1 MRRGTWLLALG
12 LCAAGVGVTVADDGD
27 FDHSY
32 RRGEAAESARQQ
44 RQILYFSRN
53 GQSGTAT
60 VPAADE
66 ADPREAEARGTRR
79 PPEAYGEPL
88 PQRYTRSRGDEPLP
102 SAAAA
107 PGASGPRRPPVEQ
120 VPGIRNYHEELFGD
134 AGAAR
139 RPVEQPVQVTAP
151 YEPPPESGSRLR
163 QASHESLPGLS
174 PERSGRL
181 LPPVED
187 LDIDLGSRPIVHAEY
202 ERPHG
207 APEQQ
212 AIHPVAG
219 EAPRSRAI
227 VRPAPRTE
235 SPHGAPPVTPT
246 FPADAGFSPD
256 RSRTERSLTERL
268 LPERSPQQGS
278 ASERSSPPTVQ
289 ANRPTQAPPIAST
302 NGSHGAHSNDSRSP
316 QLTVEWLPRSAINVG
331 QECACELVVRN
342 SGQAEARDVVVEAAF
357 PDSVRLTDAN
367 PLPGENKSQLAWTF
381 PAIAP
386 GQSQSIHLRLVPTR
400 RGELDAEA
408 RVRFSGVAKG
418 SFVVEEPLL
427 KLAVTGPKEVMVG
440 DPASQVIVVSNPGTG
455 VADNVIIEAHIPA
468 GLEHP
473 RGERLAM
480 DIGALSP
487 GESRQVR
494 LALAAVAGGQQI
506 VQVSARAGANL
517 REATEAS
524 VDVIAPKLLVAVDGP
539 GLRFMGRVAA
549 YKLAVKNSGEA
560 ASNNVRLVHKV
571 PAGFEFLSAS
581 HGGKYEREDGGIHWF
596 VGRMQPNEEI
606 VLTAQ
611 FTATKQGD
619 FEHQVLLTSEHG
631 GRTEAKLATRVEGSA
646 ALVLDIADLNDPVEI
661 GAETGYEIRVRN
673 DGSKAATNV
682 GLSCELSPGVELIRA
697 EGPSDRIAESG
708 LVVFKSLESLPA
720 GQTAVFR
727 VIVRGVTEGNHRFR
741 ARLASDSIQEPL
753 IFEELTRFYAE

>member
-27 FDHSY
+27 FGHSH
-32 RRGEAAESARQQ
+32 RRDGEAAESVRQQ

-53 GQSGTAT
+53 GRSGTAT
-60 VPAADE
+60 VPGDE
-66 ADPREAEARGTRR
+66 SDPREAETFGSRR
-79 PPEAYGEPL
+79 PPQNHEEP
-88 PQRYTRSRGDEPLP
+88 PPRRYTRTRSDEPQSY
-102 SAAAA
+102 SAAPAT
-107 PGASGPRRPPVEQ
+107 SGPRRPPVEQ

-139 RPVEQPVQVTAP
+139 RPVEQPVRETVR
-151 YEPPPESGSRLR
+151 YEAPPEAESHLM
-163 QASHESLPGLS
+163 QASHELQ
-174 PERSGRL
+174 PETSTGRAERM

-187 LDIDLGSRPIVHAEY
+187 LDADLGSRPIVHAEY
-202 ERPHG
+202 EQPQG
-207 APEQQ
+207 VAEQE
-212 AIHPVAG
+212 AIQPVAG
-219 EAPRSRAI
+219 ETPRRRSIA
-227 VRPAPRTE
+227 RPAPRSE
-235 SPHGAPPVTPT
+235 SPYVGPPVTAPL
-246 FPADAGFSPD
+246 PPD
-256 RSRTERSLTERL
+256 NG
-268 LPERSPQQGS
+268 P
-278 ASERSSPPTVQ
+278 SSPTAQ
-289 ANRPTQAPPIAST
+289 ANKPTQAPPVASP
-302 NGSHGAHSNDSRSP
+302 NGSRVGQSSGSRTP
-316 QLTVEWLPRSAINVG
+316 QLTVEWLPRTAINVG

-342 SGQAEARDVVVEAAF
+342 SGEAEAREVVVEAAF

-367 PLPGENKSQLAWTF
+367 PLPGESKDHLAWTF
-381 PAIAP
+381 PTIAP
-386 GQSQSIHLRLVPTR
+386 GQSQSIHIRLVPTR
-400 RGELDAEA
+400 RGELATEA
-408 RVRFSGVAKG
+408 RVRFSGVARG
-418 SFVVEEPLL
+418 SFHVEEPQL

-517 REATEAS
+517 RQATEAS
-524 VDVIAPKLLVAVDGP
+524 VDVIAPKLLVGVDGP

-571 PAGFEFLSAS
+571 PAGFEFVSAS
-581 HGGKYEREDGGIHWF
+581 HGGSYERADGSIHWF

-606 VLTAQ
+606 VLTAH

-631 GRTEAKLATRVEGSA
+631 GRAEARLATRVEGSA
-646 ALVLDIADLNDPVEI
+646 ALVLDIADLNDPIEI

-673 DGSKAATNV
+673 EGSKAASNV
-682 GLSCELSPGVELIRA
+682 GLSCELSPGVELVRA

-727 VIVRGVTEGNHRFR
+727 VMVRGVTEGNHRFR

-753 IFEELTRFYAE
+753 IFEESTRFYPE